1 MERLWVTVAA
11 FSGEKRSGEFNYPYR
26 NSLLQTAAAQ
36 RARVPEWGRSC
47 SAAGIRVLII
57 SLVTWLSAR
66 LCALRSS
73 LRIGAAH
80 SDRHSSLGPAA
91 LRLQPQLFAF

>member
-36 RARVPEWGRSC
+36 QVRNPS
-47 SAAGIRVLII
+47 
-57 SLVTWLSAR
+57 
-66 LCALRSS
+66 
-73 LRIGAAH
+73 GAA
-80 SDRHSSLGPAA
+80 LA
-91 LRLQPQLFAF
+91 LPPVFGF